1 MRFWRRN
8 TSKYERYKGRKSP
21 DCLAITVSRRT
32 VESCLYRQ
40 VDGVLSKQ
48 MPSQDGQGRKL
59 PHIVSIVANVLITEV
74 EGHYQIFRKLLIY
87 PTAYVSRLL
96 LALSAVTI
104 SSVRA

>member
-74 EGHYQIFRKLLIY
+74 EGHYRIAINGSFFNTQRMLQQYVVK
-87 PTAYVSRLL
+87 AYFL
-96 LALSAVTI
+96 
-104 SSVRA
+104 